1 MSRIAASILV
11 AALALTASLPALAT
25 ESMKTVSIRASEF
38 RFTPARVTL
47 TRGQRVALEI
57 TNRGTMDHEFLS
69 TIFTAAKDVEVKAEG
84 IKVEAGEVEEVEIE
98 KGHMVTIELTPT
110 RTGTFQFWCAE
121 VLKGKLHRDLGMRGI
136 LTVRP

>member
-1 MSRIAASILV
+1 MSRIAASILA
-11 AALALTASLPALAT
+11 AALALAASFPALAT
-25 ESMKTVSIRASEF
+25 ESVKTVAITASEF
-38 RFTPARVTL
+38 KFTPARVTL

-57 TNRGTMDHEFLS
+57 TDRGTMDHEFLS
-69 TIFTAAKDVEVKAEG
+69 TIFKAAKDVAIKAEG
-84 IKVEAGEVEEVEIE
+84 IKVEAGEVEEVQVE

-110 RTGTFQFWCAE
+110 RTGTYQFWCAE